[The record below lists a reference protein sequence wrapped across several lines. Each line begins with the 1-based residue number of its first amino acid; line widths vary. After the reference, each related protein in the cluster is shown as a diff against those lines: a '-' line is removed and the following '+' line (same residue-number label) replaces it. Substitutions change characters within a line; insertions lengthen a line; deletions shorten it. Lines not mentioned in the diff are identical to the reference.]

1 VDLVFV
7 LDWPWHVELPVS
19 VIFLGAIVGLSYGL
33 LATGLVLVYR
43 AQRIINLAHAQLG
56 VIGSAVLAY
65 CKLQLDLP
73 WAVAAA
79 IGIAVAALVGVT
91 VERTVLRRLA
101 DAPRVIVLVA
111 TIGAAQLFVFLA
123 YLILKA
129 IDDRGLAFPLPFDD
143 RVAIGKYL
151 VLTDTHLLIL
161 RVIPPVAVL
170 VAVVLRF
177 TSFGLAVRASAENAD
192 AAKLA
197 GIPTRRVAMGVWAI
211 AGALAAVSSICLA
224 PDKGLALTDTLGPE
238 LLVRALAA
246 AVLARMVHLGRAF
259 LAGILIGV
267 LEQLVFWN
275 SSNNGVTELA
285 LFLVILVAFALQTRR
300 REGSRSDERSSWELT
315 RLMRPM
321 PSRLQADRRVRAAG
335 WLGLGAVMGIGAVV
349 PFWLSSSQT
358 FLLTGIVTLA
368 MLAVSVSL
376 LTGTSGQ
383 ISLGQVAF
391 LGLGAAIAYQ
401 VVKEHSVPF
410 LPAVLVAGAA
420 GALAAVAIGLPALR
434 RQGLFLAVTTLAFA
448 LVAQK
453 WMLQRDWMAGVGA
466 TLHRPE
472 VLGVSFRSQHAF
484 YLVALAGLLL
494 AMLLARS
501 VLSGPLGRTMVAV
514 RDNERQ
520 AAALGVD
527 TTRVKL
533 LAFAVSGFIAAAAG
547 ALYGYGAEQFSPDS
561 FPVADGL
568 RIVSV
573 AVIGGLGSISGTVL
587 AALLVFGVD
596 RLVDVAEIRLM
607 MTALGL
613 LLILMFLP
621 SGFAGPLARARD
633 WAASKIA
640 RPHPTGNPTPD
651 PTPDRE
657 PGGERG
663 SDARRTPPGS
673 RGRGERAVEV
683 GA

>member
-7 LDWPWHVELPVS
+7 LEWPWHVELPVS
-19 VIFLGAIVGLSYGL
+19 VMFLGAIVGLSYGL

-65 CKLQLDLP
+65 GKLQLGLP
-73 WAVAAA
+73 WAVAAVLGVVA
-79 IGIAVAALVGVT
+79 AALVGVAL
-91 VERTVLRRLA
+91 ERTVLRRLA

-111 TIGAAQLFVFLA
+111 TIGAAQLFVFVA
-123 YLILKA
+123 YLVLKA

-143 RVAIGKYL
+143 RVAIGRYL
-151 VLTDTHLLIL
+151 VLTDSHLLIL
-161 RVIPPVAVL
+161 RVVPPVAVA
-170 VAVVLRF
+170 VAVLLRF

-197 GIPTRRVAMGVWAI
+197 GIPTRRIAMGVWGI

-246 AVLARMVHLGRAF
+246 AVLARMAYLGRAF
-259 LAGILIGV
+259 LAGIGIGI

-285 LFLVILVAFALQTRR
+285 IFLVILVAFAVQTRR

-321 PSRLQADRRVRAAG
+321 PSRLAGDRRVRAAG
-335 WLGLGAVMGIGAVV
+335 WLGLAAVMGAGALV
-349 PFWLSSSQT
+349 PVWLSSSQT

-391 LGLGAAIAYQ
+391 LGFGAAIAYQ
-401 VVKEHSVPF
+401 VVKERSLPF
-410 LPAVLVAGAA
+410 LPAVLVAGVA

-434 RQGLFLAVTTLAFA
+434 RQGLFLAVTTLGFA

-453 WMLQRDWMAGVGA
+453 WLLQRDWMAGVGA
-466 TLHRPE
+466 SLRRPD
-472 VLGVSFRSQHAF
+472 VLGISFRSQHAF
-484 YLVALAGLLL
+484 YLVALTGLLL
-494 AMLLARS
+494 AMLLARA

-527 TTRVKL
+527 TTQVKL

-547 ALYGYGAEQFSPDS
+547 ALYGYGAEQFSPES

-596 RLVDVAEIRLM
+596 RLVDVPEIRLM
-607 MTALGL
+607 MTAVGL
-613 LLILMFLP
+613 LAILMFLP
-621 SGFAGPLARARD
+621 SGFAGPIARLRD
-633 WAASKIA
+633 WAAA
-640 RPHPTGNPTPD
+640 HLATPGGRDLEDRDLDDPEPTGP
-651 PTPDRE
+651 R
-657 PGGERG
+657 
-663 SDARRTPPGS
+663 DAGS
-673 RGRGERAVEV
+673 RGVPARAGV
-683 GA
+683 AR

>member
-1 VDLVFV
+1 MDLVVV
-7 LDWPWHVELPVS
+7 LDWPMHLEFPVS
-19 VIFLGAIVGLSYGL
+19 VVFLGAIVGLSYGL

-73 WAVAAA
+73 WAVAAV
-79 IGIAVAALVGVT
+79 IGIAVAALVGVV

-111 TIGAAQLFVFLA
+111 TIGAAQLYVFVA
-123 YLILKA
+123 YLIHKA

-161 RVIPPVAVL
+161 RIIPPVAVL
-170 VAVVLRF
+170 VAVILRF

-197 GIPTRRVAMGVWAI
+197 GIPTRRVAMGVWAL

-246 AVLARMVHLGRAF
+246 AVLARMVYLGRAF
-259 LAGILIGV
+259 VAGILIGI

-285 LFLVILVAFALQTRR
+285 IFLVILVAFALQTRKR
-300 REGSRSDERSSWELT
+300 DGSRSDERSSWELT

-321 PSRLQADRRVRAAG
+321 PSRLHEHPRVRAAG
-335 WLGLGAVMGIGAVV
+335 WVGLTAVMGVGAVV

-401 VVKEHSVPF
+401 AVREHSVPF
-410 LPAVLVAGAA
+410 LPAVLVAGAV

-448 LVAQK
+448 LVSQK

-472 VLGVSFRSQHAF
+472 VFGISFHSQHAF
-484 YLVALAGLLL
+484 YLVALGGLLG

-533 LAFAVSGFIAAAAG
+533 LAFAISGVLAAAAG
-547 ALYGYGAEQFSPDS
+547 ALYGYGAEQFSPDN

-587 AALLVFGVD
+587 AALLVFGID
-596 RLVDVAEIRLM
+596 RLVHVAEIRLM

-621 SGFAGPLARARD
+621 SGFAGPIARARD
-633 WAASKIA
+633 WAAGRLA
-640 RPHPTGNPTPD
+640 GPAPDDPED
-651 PTPDRE
+651 PTDPDRE
-657 PGGERG
+657 PGGVDRADERQL
-663 SDARRTPPGS
+663 PPGS
-673 RGRGERAVEV
+673 RRKRASAGV

>member
-1 VDLVFV
+1 MDLVLV
-7 LDWPWHVELPVS
+7 LDWPFHVEFPVS

-56 VIGSAVLAY
+56 VVGAAVLAY
-65 CKLQLDLP
+65 GKLQLDLP
-73 WAVAAA
+73 WAVAAVL
-79 IGIAVAALVGVT
+79 GIAVAALVGVI

-111 TIGAAQLFVFLA
+111 TIGAAQLFVFVS

-129 IDDRGLAFPLPFDD
+129 IDDRGLAFPLPFED

-161 RVIPPVAVL
+161 RVIPPVAV
-170 VAVVLRF
+170 AVTLILRF
-177 TSFGLAVRASAENAD
+177 TSFGLAVRASAENSD

-197 GIPTRRVAMGVWAI
+197 GIPTKRIAMGVWAL
-211 AGALAAVSSICLA
+211 AGAMAAVSSICLA

-246 AVLARMVHLGRAF
+246 AVLARMMYLGRAF
-259 LAGILIGV
+259 AAGIAIGV

-275 SSNNGVTELA
+275 TTNNGVTEVA
-285 LFLVILVAFALQTRR
+285 MFSVILVAFAWQART
-300 REGSRSDERSSWELT
+300 REGSRAEERSSWELT
-315 RLMRPM
+315 RLMRPL
-321 PSRLQADRRVRAAG
+321 PSRLAADRRVRAAG
-335 WLGLGAVMGIGAVV
+335 WTGLAVVMGVGAVV
-349 PFWLSSSQT
+349 PFWLSNSQT

-391 LGLGAAIAYQ
+391 LGLGAAVAYQ
-401 VVKEHSVPF
+401 VTKELSLPF
-410 LPAVLVAGAA
+410 LPAVLLAGVA

-434 RQGLFLAVTTLAFA
+434 RRGLFLAVTTLGFA
-448 LVAQK
+448 LVTQNWLLA
-453 WMLQRDWMAGVGA
+453 RDWMAGVGA

-472 VLGVSFRSQHAF
+472 IWGVSFSGQHAF
-484 YLVALAGLLL
+484 YLVALTGLLL
-494 AMLLARS
+494 AMLLTRT
-501 VLSGPLGRTMVAV
+501 VLSGPLGRTMVAI
-514 RDNERQ
+514 RDNESQ

-527 TTRVKL
+527 TTRAKL
-533 LAFAVSGFIAAAAG
+533 LAFAVSGFIAACAG
-547 ALYGYGAEQFSPDS
+547 ALYGYGAEQFAPAN

-573 AVIGGLGSISGTVL
+573 AVIGGLGSISGTVV

-613 LLILMFLP
+613 LVILLFLP
-621 SGFAGPLARARD
+621 SGFAGPIARVRD
-633 WAASKIA
+633 WAAAKIA
-640 RPHPTGNPTPD
+640 RDARPD
-651 PTPDRE
+651 PERE
-657 PGGERG
+657 PVDISHVDACEMSTGSSGGVP
-663 SDARRTPPGS
+663 STA
-673 RGRGERAVEV
+673 EV